1 MCDNDQNVTHR
12 PWTGNSK
19 TKERLMKY
27 LINGTLRP
35 DKSREEFLAR
45 IQYEPGSAE
54 AWDLVR
60 TGRITER
67 GFKIGQRL
75 GFICV
80 VEAESEDAALAV
92 IATIPLLQEDWFT
105 VEVDPISPFRSDL
118 RER

>member
-1 MCDNDQNVTHR
+1 
-12 PWTGNSK
+12 
-19 TKERLMKY
+19 MKY

-35 DKSREEFLAR
+35 DKSREALLAR
-45 IQYEPGSAE
+45 IQHEPGSAVT
-54 AWDLVR
+54 WDLVR
-60 TGRITER
+60 TGMIKEH

-75 GFICV
+75 GFIFV

-92 IATIPLLQEDWFT
+92 ITTIPLLQEDWFH

>member
-1 MCDNDQNVTHR
+1 MT
-12 PWTGNSK
+12 
-19 TKERLMKY
+19 Y
-27 LINGTLRP
+27 LIHGTLRP
-35 DKSREEFLAR
+35 DRSREAFLAR
-45 IQYEPGSAE
+45 IQDEPASAE

-80 VEAESEDAALAV
+80 VEAESEDTALAA
-92 IATIPLLQEDWFT
+92 ITTIPVLQEDWFII
-105 VEVDPISPFRSDL
+105 EVDPISPFRSDL